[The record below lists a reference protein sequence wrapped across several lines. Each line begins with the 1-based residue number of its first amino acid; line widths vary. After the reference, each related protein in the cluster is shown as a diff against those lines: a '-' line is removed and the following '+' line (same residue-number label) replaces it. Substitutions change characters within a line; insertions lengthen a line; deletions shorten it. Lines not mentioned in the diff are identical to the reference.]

1 MTVKSPRLAAFEVL
15 YKIQQESAYSNLSL
29 DHLPVANGQERAFA
43 TALVRGVLERQITL
57 DALVDKFT
65 TGRLKPKVRVLLRMG
80 AYQALYMDKVP
91 VPAAVNETVELAK
104 TVGQGYYGRMINA
117 VLRQIAADPD
127 LPDTPML
134 RYSVPQPLL
143 AMWQKTY
150 GADATAAF
158 LPYINGRA
166 PLFLVPN
173 PLFVTPGQLQEML
186 AEEGVQARLLPE
198 KVLTVDD
205 GFDVERSAAFQK
217 GYFHV
222 QDLSCYLACAALQV
236 RPGLTVLD
244 VCAAPGGKSIH
255 IAELLN
261 GTGHMEARDLTEYK
275 VDLLRDNIERSG
287 LTNIEAVCQ
296 DATVYDP
303 DKKKSADIVIADLPC
318 SGLGV
323 LGKKPDLRYKM
334 NEKTEADLVELQRK
348 ILSVV
353 KDYVKPDGKLLYSTC
368 TIHREENEGNVE
380 WFLKEYPEFEL
391 VKDKQMIPGKDA
403 GDGFYIAIIKRVNHE

>member
-1 MTVKSPRLAAFEVL
+1 MTVKSPRLAAFETL

-127 LPDTPML
+127 LPDTPTL

-150 GADATAAF
+150 GVDATAAF

-173 PLFVTPGQLQEML
+173 SLFVTAAQLQDML

-244 VCAAPGGKSIH
+244 VCAAPGGKSFTLAEQMNNTGRL
-255 IAELLN
+255 IACDLHPHRVELIES
-261 GTGHMEARDLTEYK
+261 GARRLHLDC
-275 VDLLRDNIERSG
+275 IESR
-287 LTNIEAVCQ
+287 VQ
-296 DATVYDP
+296 DATLHSRDLP
-303 DKKKSADIVIADLPC
+303 AADAILCDVPC
-318 SGLGV
+318 SGFGILRR
-323 LGKKPDLRYKM
+323 KPEIRYK
-334 NEKTEADLVELQRK
+334 DLDSIKDLPALQLS
-348 ILSVV
+348 ILQTAAT
-353 KDYVKPDGKLLYSTC
+353 YLKPGGRLVYSTC
-368 TIHREENEGNVE
+368 TLHKKENEKVVSA
-380 WFLKEYPEFEL
+380 FLDRHSAFFLAAECTRFPCE
-391 VKDKQMIPGKDA
+391 QGS
-403 GDGFYIAIIKRVNHE
+403 DGFYYAALERQA

>member
-1 MTVKSPRLAAFEVL
+1 MTVKSPRLAAFETL

-29 DHLPVANGQERAFA
+29 DHLPVASSQDRAFA

-91 VPAAVNETVELAK
+91 VSAAVNETVELAK
-104 TVGQGYYGRMINA
+104 IVGQGYYGRMINA

-143 AMWQKTY
+143 SMWQKTY
-150 GADATAAF
+150 GAAVTADF

-173 PLFVTPGQLQEML
+173 TLFVTAAQLQDML
-186 AEEGVQARLLPE
+186 AQAGIEARLLPE
-198 KVLTVDD
+198 GVLSVDE
-205 GFDVERSAAFQK
+205 GFDVEHSAAFKK

-236 RPGLTVLD
+236 RPGQTVLD
-244 VCAAPGGKSIH
+244 VCAAPGGKSFTLAEMMANTGRL
-255 IAELLN
+255 IACDLHPHRVEL
-261 GTGHMEARDLTEYK
+261 
-275 VDLLRDNIERSG
+275 IRSG
-287 LTNIEAVCQ
+287 AQRLHLDCIEPCVQ
-296 DATVYDP
+296 DATVHSQDLP
-303 DKKKSADIVIADLPC
+303 AADAILCDVPC
-318 SGLGV
+318 SGFGILRR
-323 LGKKPDLRYKM
+323 KPEIRYK
-334 NEKTEADLVELQRK
+334 DLDSIKDLPALQFS
-348 ILSVV
+348 ILQTASA
-353 KDYVKPDGKLLYSTC
+353 YLKPGGRLVYSTC
-368 TIHREENEGNVE
+368 TLHKKENEKVVAA
-380 WFLKEYPEFEL
+380 FLERHSTFSL
-391 VKDKQMIPGKDA
+391 VAECTRFPCAA
-403 GDGFYIAIIKRVNHE
+403 GSDGFYYAVLEKQV

>member
-1 MTVKSPRLAAFEVL
+1 MTVKSPRLAAFEAL

-150 GADATAAF
+150 GADVTAAF

-186 AEEGVQARLLPE
+186 ANEGVQARLLPE

-236 RPGLTVLD
+236 RPGQTVLD
-244 VCAAPGGKSIH
+244 VCAAPGGKSFTL
-255 IAELLN
+255 AEQMN
-261 GTGHMEARDLTEYK
+261 MS
-275 VDLLRDNIERSG
+275 RS
-287 LTNIEAVCQ
+287 NFYRKI
-296 DATVYDP
+296 
-303 DKKKSADIVIADLPC
+303 K
-318 SGLGV
+318 GV
-323 LGKKPDLRYKM
+323 LDLSPNEYLRLIRLKKAAQLLKDGRYGI
-334 NEKTEADLVELQRK
+334 VEISYMVGFNSPSYFSNCFKKQFGVLP
-348 ILSVV
+348 
-353 KDYVKPDGKLLYSTC
+353 KD
-368 TIHREENEGNVE
+368 
-380 WFLKEYPEFEL
+380 FM
-391 VKDKQMIPGKDA
+391 Q
-403 GDGFYIAIIKRVNHE
+403 

>member
-1 MTVKSPRLAAFEVL
+1 MTVKSPRLAAFETL

-127 LPDTPML
+127 LPDTPTL

-186 AEEGVQARLLPE
+186 ANEGVQARLLPE

-244 VCAAPGGKSIH
+244 VCAAPGGKSFTLAEQMNNTGRL
-255 IAELLN
+255 IACDLHPHRVELIES
-261 GTGHMEARDLTEYK
+261 GARRLHLDCIES
-275 VDLLRDNIERSG
+275 RDIP
-287 LTNIEAVCQ
+287 AA
-296 DATVYDP
+296 DAILCDV
-303 DKKKSADIVIADLPC
+303 PC
-318 SGLGV
+318 SGFGILRR
-323 LGKKPDLRYKM
+323 KPEIRYK
-334 NEKTEADLVELQRK
+334 DLDSIKDLPALQLS
-348 ILSVV
+348 ILQTAAT
-353 KDYVKPDGKLLYSTC
+353 YLKPGGRLVYSTC
-368 TIHREENEGNVE
+368 TLHKKENEKVVSA
-380 WFLKEYPEFEL
+380 FLERHSAFFLAAECTRFPCE
-391 VKDKQMIPGKDA
+391 QGS
-403 GDGFYIAIIKRVNHE
+403 DGFYYAALERQA

>member
-1 MTVKSPRLAAFEVL
+1 MTVKSPRLAAFETL

-117 VLRQIAADPD
+117 VLRQIVADPD

-217 GYFHV
+217 VIFM
-222 QDLSCYLACAALQV
+222 CRIC
-236 RPGLTVLD
+236 P
-244 VCAAPGGKSIH
+244 
-255 IAELLN
+255 
-261 GTGHMEARDLTEYK
+261 
-275 VDLLRDNIERSG
+275 
-287 LTNIEAVCQ
+287 
-296 DATVYDP
+296 ATWP
-303 DKKKSADIVIADLPC
+303 ALPC
-318 SGLGV
+318 
-323 LGKKPDLRYKM
+323 RC
-334 NEKTEADLVELQRK
+334 A
-348 ILSVV
+348 
-353 KDYVKPDGKLLYSTC
+353 
-368 TIHREENEGNVE
+368 
-380 WFLKEYPEFEL
+380 
-391 VKDKQMIPGKDA
+391 
-403 GDGFYIAIIKRVNHE
+403 RV

>member
-1 MTVKSPRLAAFEVL
+1 MTFKSPRLAAFETL

-186 AEEGVQARLLPE
+186 ANEGVQARLLQE

-244 VCAAPGGKSIH
+244 VCAAPGGKSFTLAEQMNNTGRL
-255 IAELLN
+255 IACDLHPHRVEL
-261 GTGHMEARDLTEYK
+261 
-275 VDLLRDNIERSG
+275 IRSG
-287 LTNIEAVCQ
+287 ARRLHLDCIESRVQ
-296 DATVYDP
+296 DATLHSQDLP
-303 DKKKSADIVIADLPC
+303 AADAILCDVPC
-318 SGLGV
+318 SGFGILRR
-323 LGKKPDLRYKM
+323 KPEIRYK
-334 NEKTEADLVELQRK
+334 DLDSIKDLPALQLS
-348 ILSVV
+348 ILQTAAT
-353 KDYVKPDGKLLYSTC
+353 YLKPGGRLVYSTC
-368 TIHREENEGNVE
+368 TLHKKENEKVVSA
-380 WFLKEYPEFEL
+380 FLDRHSAFFLAAECTRFPCE
-391 VKDKQMIPGKDA
+391 QGS
-403 GDGFYIAIIKRVNHE
+403 DGFYYAALERQA

>member
-1 MTVKSPRLAAFEVL
+1 MTVKSPRLAAFEAL

-173 PLFVTPGQLQEML
+173 SLFVTAAQLQDML

-198 KVLTVDD
+198 KILTVDD

-236 RPGLTVLD
+236 RPGQTVLD
-244 VCAAPGGKSIH
+244 VCAAPGGKSFTLAEQMNNTGRL
-255 IAELLN
+255 IACDLHPHRVEL
-261 GTGHMEARDLTEYK
+261 
-275 VDLLRDNIERSG
+275 IRSG
-287 LTNIEAVCQ
+287 ARRLHLDCIESRVQ
-296 DATVYDP
+296 DATLHSRDIPAADAILCDVP
-303 DKKKSADIVIADLPC
+303 CCPVLAFSAASRKSAIKISDSIKDLPALQL
-318 SGLGV
+318 SILQTAATY
-323 LGKKPDLRYKM
+323 LKPGGR
-334 NEKTEADLVELQRK
+334 LV
-348 ILSVV
+348 
-353 KDYVKPDGKLLYSTC
+353 YSTC
-368 TIHREENEGNVE
+368 TLHKKENEKVVSA
-380 WFLKEYPEFEL
+380 FLDRRGAFSWRREIYPL
-391 VKDKQMIPGKDA
+391 SV
-403 GDGFYIAIIKRVNHE
+403 

>member
-1 MTVKSPRLAAFEVL
+1 MTVKSPRLAAFETL

-127 LPDTPML
+127 LPDTPTL

-166 PLFLVPN
+166 PLFLAN
-173 PLFVTPGQLQEML
+173 
-186 AEEGVQARLLPE
+186 EGVQARLLPE
-198 KVLTVDD
+198 NVLTVDD
-205 GFDVERSAAFQK
+205 GFDVERSVAFQK

-236 RPGLTVLD
+236 RPGQTVLD
-244 VCAAPGGKSIH
+244 VCAAPGGKSFTLAEQMNNTGRL
-255 IAELLN
+255 IACDLHPHRVEL
-261 GTGHMEARDLTEYK
+261 
-275 VDLLRDNIERSG
+275 IRSG
-287 LTNIEAVCQ
+287 ARRLHLDCIESRVQ
-296 DATVYDP
+296 DATLHSQDIP
-303 DKKKSADIVIADLPC
+303 AADAILCDVPC
-318 SGLGV
+318 SGFGILRR
-323 LGKKPDLRYKM
+323 KPEIRYK
-334 NEKTEADLVELQRK
+334 DLDSIKDLPALQLS
-348 ILSVV
+348 ILQTAAT
-353 KDYVKPDGKLLYSTC
+353 YLKPGGRLVYSTC
-368 TIHREENEGNVE
+368 TLHKKENEKVVSA
-380 WFLKEYPEFEL
+380 FLDRHSAFFLAAECTRFPCE
-391 VKDKQMIPGKDA
+391 QGS
-403 GDGFYIAIIKRVNHE
+403 DGFYFAVLERQA

>member
-1 MTVKSPRLAAFEVL
+1 MTVKSPRLAAFETL

-65 TGRLKPKVRVLLRMG
+65 TGRLKPKVRVLLRIG

-127 LPDTPML
+127 LPDTPMI

-186 AEEGVQARLLPE
+186 ANEGVQARLLPE

-244 VCAAPGGKSIH
+244 VCAAPGGKSINAALMADIGH
-255 IAELLN
+255 VSSRDISGRKVSLIKENAERLGIDN
-261 GTGHMEARDLTEYK
+261 ITYK
-275 VDLLRDNIERSG
+275 VWD
-287 LTNIEAVCQ
+287 AV
-296 DATVYDP
+296 
-303 DKKKSADIVIADLPC
+303 KKDEESVEKADVLICDLPC
-318 SGLGV
+318 SGLGII
-323 LGKKPDLRYKM
+323 GRKPDIKY
-334 NEKTEADLVELQRK
+334 NVTYEKIKELALLQRK
-348 ILSVV
+348 ILSTVWE
-353 KDYVKPDGKLLYSTC
+353 YVKKDGILIYSTC
-368 TIHREENEGNVE
+368 TVTPEENAENTE
-380 WFLKEYPEFEL
+380 WLVNNYPFEL
-391 VKDKQMIPGKDA
+391 IGKPEQIMPQDGT
-403 GDGFYIAIIKRVNHE
+403 GDGFYIARLKRTE

>member
-1 MTVKSPRLAAFEVL
+1 MTVKSPRLAAFETL

-186 AEEGVQARLLPE
+186 ANEGVQARLLPE

-244 VCAAPGGKSIH
+244 VCAAPGGRL
-255 IAELLN
+255 IACDLHPHRVEL
-261 GTGHMEARDLTEYK
+261 
-275 VDLLRDNIERSG
+275 IRSG
-287 LTNIEAVCQ
+287 ARRLHLDCIESRVQ
-296 DATVYDP
+296 DATLHSRDLP
-303 DKKKSADIVIADLPC
+303 AADAILCDVPC
-318 SGLGV
+318 SGFGILRR
-323 LGKKPDLRYKM
+323 KPEIRYK
-334 NEKTEADLVELQRK
+334 ELDSIKDLPALQLS
-348 ILSVV
+348 ILQTAAT
-353 KDYVKPDGKLLYSTC
+353 YLKPGGRLVYSTC
-368 TIHREENEGNVE
+368 TLHKKENEKVVSA
-380 WFLKEYPEFEL
+380 FLDRHSAFFLTAECTRFPCE
-391 VKDKQMIPGKDA
+391 QGS
-403 GDGFYIAIIKRVNHE
+403 DGFYYAALERQA

>member
-1 MTVKSPRLAAFEVL
+1 MTVKSPRLAAFETL

-186 AEEGVQARLLPE
+186 ANEGVQARLLPE

-236 RPGLTVLD
+236 RPGLTVLEIGRAH
-244 VCAAPGGKSIH
+244 V
-255 IAELLN
+255 
-261 GTGHMEARDLTEYK
+261 
-275 VDLLRDNIERSG
+275 
-287 LTNIEAVCQ
+287 
-296 DATVYDP
+296 
-303 DKKKSADIVIADLPC
+303 
-318 SGLGV
+318 
-323 LGKKPDLRYKM
+323 
-334 NEKTEADLVELQRK
+334 
-348 ILSVV
+348 
-353 KDYVKPDGKLLYSTC
+353 
-368 TIHREENEGNVE
+368 
-380 WFLKEYPEFEL
+380 
-391 VKDKQMIPGKDA
+391 
-403 GDGFYIAIIKRVNHE
+403 

>member
-1 MTVKSPRLAAFEVL
+1 MTVKSPRLAAFESL

-173 PLFVTPGQLQEML
+173 SLFVTPGQLQEML
-186 AEEGVQARLLPE
+186 ANEGVQARLLPE

-236 RPGLTVLD
+236 RPGQTVLD
-244 VCAAPGGKSIH
+244 VCAAPGGKSFTLAEQMNNTGRL
-255 IAELLN
+255 IAC
-261 GTGHMEARDLTEYK
+261 DLHPHRVESR
-275 VDLLRDNIERSG
+275 V
-287 LTNIEAVCQ
+287 Q
-296 DATVYDP
+296 DATLHSRDIP
-303 DKKKSADIVIADLPC
+303 AADAILCDVPC
-318 SGLGV
+318 SGFGILRR
-323 LGKKPDLRYKM
+323 KPEIRYK
-334 NEKTEADLVELQRK
+334 DLDSIKDLPALQLS
-348 ILSVV
+348 ILQTAAT
-353 KDYVKPDGKLLYSTC
+353 YLKPGGRLVYSTC
-368 TIHREENEGNVE
+368 TLHKKENEKVVSA
-380 WFLKEYPEFEL
+380 FLDQHSAFFLAAECTRFPCE
-391 VKDKQMIPGKDA
+391 QGS
-403 GDGFYIAIIKRVNHE
+403 DGFYYAALERQA